1 MANRALIIANSRYE
15 DEHFE
20 DLPAAAADAAALA
33 AVLADPS
40 IGDFA
45 VDQLVDTEQR
55 AVMRALE
62 AFFDTARSD
71 DLLLLHMS
79 LHGWKDLRNRLYFVV
94 RDTERDFPGSTAVSA
109 EFVADRMAQSRSRRI
124 VLMLDCCYSGAFTI
138 NTLRRSGP
146 TPTVDVAEPFA
157 GNGRMVLTAS
167 TSLQYAHEGEQ
178 NIRSS
183 RARSQPSV
191 FTSAVVHGLR
201 DGSADLDGDGLVS
214 VDELYEYVHEQVRQ
228 RVPGQTPTLS
238 VDSAQGA
245 IYLARSPRHVDSDL
259 LAEMRGAVTDP
270 QPWKRIG
277 SLHLVERLL
286 GSVREQTREA
296 ARTALLGLVV
306 DIDREV
312 ARRARELW
320 HARGLGD
327 LPRTRPTGRPAPPRR
342 PAAGDVPVGIDF
354 GTTNSSIAVLEGDD
368 VRLVPNLEGALTTP
382 SLLAIGAD
390 GQVLVG
396 TAARRQAL
404 ANPDYTV
411 RSVKLKL
418 GTEWSITRGDLR
430 LIAEQVAQH
439 ILARLREDAE
449 AYLGRPFRGAIVTVP
464 AYFRRAQRAALV
476 RAAEAAGIKVLR
488 MINEPTAA
496 AMTFGLNRAAEATAL
511 MFDLGG
517 GTLDVSLIEIAEG
530 VCEVRAASG
539 DNRLGGDDWDRRL
552 AEHLARRIHE
562 RYGVSVSG
570 DPTAQHRLLEA
581 AEAAKIGLSSAV
593 VADVRLPYL
602 TTGPDG
608 PLHVNETVTRNEF
621 ETVTRDIL
629 ERCVRPV
636 EQAVADAGMA
646 LPDVD
651 HIVLVGGATRMPA
664 IAGLMRRL
672 TRGKQ
677 AYRGLIPEGVVTGA
691 TLQAGVLTGHV
702 KDVLLLDVIPMT
714 IGVQTQPGKTTT
726 IVKRNRTIPTLTS
739 TVVATTRTGQT
750 HMVFHIVE
758 GDHADAEQNA
768 SIALLELSG
777 LAATPAGTPL
787 VEVIIDIDANG
798 IAHVSAKELRGPLR
812 DLPRKARE
820 LLQIRADWRYT
831 TQPIPADFYTGRE
844 ASQTT
849 TDAVELVGGLRR
861 SGQWTDLRRL
871 MPAPWDPGPR
881 PDEGTVQADS

>member
-1 MANRALIIANSRYE
+1 MTNRALIIANSRYE

-33 AVLADPS
+33 EVLADPS

-45 VDQLVDTEQR
+45 VDQLVDAEQR

-62 AFFDTARSD
+62 GFFDAARSD
-71 DLLLLHMS
+71 DLLLLHLS

-138 NTLRRSGP
+138 NTLRRSGS
-146 TPTVDVAEPFA
+146 TPAVDVAEPFA

-178 NIRSS
+178 NVRSS

-191 FTSAVVHGLR
+191 FTSAVVRGLR

-245 IYLARSPRHVDSDL
+245 IYLARSARHADTDL

-270 QPWKRIG
+270 QSWKRIG

-286 GSVREQTREA
+286 GSVREQSREA

-306 DIDREV
+306 DMDREV

-327 LPRTRPTGRPAPPRR
+327 LPTARPTARPTPPRR
-342 PAAGDVPVGIDF
+342 AAGDMPVGIDF

-368 VRLVPNLEGALTTP
+368 VRLIPNPEGALTTP
-382 SLLAIGAD
+382 SLVAIGAD
-390 GQVLVG
+390 GQILVG
-396 TAARRQAL
+396 AAAKRQAL
-404 ANPDYTV
+404 ANPDHTV
-411 RSVKLKL
+411 RSVKVRL

-430 LIAEQVAQH
+430 LTAEQVAQH
-439 ILARLREDAE
+439 ILAQLREDAE
-449 AYLGRPFRGAIVTVP
+449 AYLGGPFRGAILTVP
-464 AYFRRAQRAALV
+464 AYFRRPQRAALV
-476 RAAEAAGIKVLR
+476 RAAEAAGIRVLR

-496 AMTFGLNRAAEATAL
+496 AMTFGLNRAADATAL
-511 MFDLGG
+511 IFDLGG
-517 GTLDVSLIEIAEG
+517 GTLDVSLVEIADG
-530 VCEVRAASG
+530 VCDVKATSG
-539 DNRLGGDDWDRRL
+539 DNHLGGDDWDRRL
-552 AEHLARRIHE
+552 AAHLAHRIHE
-562 RYGVSVSG
+562 RSGVDVSG
-570 DPTAQHRLLEA
+570 DPTARHRLLEA
-581 AEAAKIGLSSAV
+581 AEAAKVELSSAV

-602 TTGPDG
+602 TTGADG
-608 PLHVNETVTRNEF
+608 PLHVDER
-621 ETVTRDIL
+621 VTRDEFEAVTRDVL
-629 ERCVRPV
+629 ERCARPV
-636 EQAVADAGMA
+636 EQAVRDAGIA
-646 LPDVD
+646 LPDLD

-677 AYRGLIPEGVVTGA
+677 AYRGLIPEGIVTGA
-691 TLQAGVLTGHV
+691 ALEAGVLTGHL
-702 KDVLLLDVIPMT
+702 KDVLLLDVTPMT
-714 IGVQTQPGKTTT
+714 IGVQTQPDRTTT

-739 TVVATTRTGQT
+739 TVVATTRPGQT
-750 HMVFHIVE
+750 DMVFHIVE

-777 LAATPAGTPL
+777 LTATPAGTPL
-787 VEVIIDIDANG
+787 VEVIVDIDANG
-798 IAHVSAKELRGPLR
+798 TAHVTAKELRGPLR

-820 LLQIRADWRYT
+820 LRRIRADWRYRNT
-831 TQPIPADFYTGRE
+831 PVPADFYTGRE
-844 ASQTT
+844 AGQTAI
-849 TDAVELVGGLRR
+849 DAVELVGSLRR
-861 SGQWTDLRRL
+861 SGRWTDIRRL
-871 MPAPWDPGPR
+871 MPAPWDPDP
-881 PDEGTVQADS
+881 V